1 MAAYQQSLRYIWILW
16 NLASDT
22 TFFAG
27 YKIPFYLKLFYKSNR
42 LHVLMVYRRDIPRG
56 MLGNNRKACKSLAF
70 GSWFT
75 SFSRVLP
82 TSRVGCHAAKPIESV
97 VYYHKVM
104 RKQMTFFFFFTRWCV
119 EKKLRGSN
127 TCPFENASLIRA
139 PVPVPICVVEI
150 RKCNIHDGENKG

>member
-1 MAAYQQSLRYIWILW
+1 MLNRTSVLTFSTIAFISSLLMSVITRFLNRLCLLW
-16 NLASDT
+16 KVRRVSHDWLSMTFKEKEQLDHGINT

-27 YKIPFYLKLFYKSNR
+27 YKIPFYLKLYYKSNR

-56 MLGNNRKACKSLAF
+56 MLGNNRKAFKSLAC

-97 VYYHKVM
+97 VYYHKLM
-104 RKQMTFFFFFTRWCV
+104 RKQMTFFF
-119 EKKLRGSN
+119 S
-127 TCPFENASLIRA
+127 
-139 PVPVPICVVEI
+139 
-150 RKCNIHDGENKG
+150 

>member
-1 MAAYQQSLRYIWILW
+1 
-16 NLASDT
+16 
-22 TFFAG
+22 
-27 YKIPFYLKLFYKSNR
+27 
-42 LHVLMVYRRDIPRG
+42 MVSRRDIPRG
-56 MLGNNRKACKSLAF
+56 MLGNNRKACKSLAV

-104 RKQMTFFFFFTRWCV
+104 SKPMTFFFTKWYV

-127 TCPFENASLIRA
+127 TCPSENASLIRA
-139 PVPVPICVVEI
+139 PVPVPICVVDIVVVTFMAAKKRDKYRIMFVLRDILKNNDRGCYLFWEG
-150 RKCNIHDGENKG
+150 RGARVLPNLMHRYKGNVN